1 MSDVPL
7 KIQEFAIVISD
18 SKSLHR
24 LNACQWY
31 EIDDIDREL
40 VDGNGKK
47 ITSEFMMHPHKLYR
61 ITFTGKQYQFIEN
74 SELQVS

>member
-7 KIQEFAIVISD
+7 KIQEFTIVISD

-24 LNACQWY
+24 LNAFQWH
-31 EIDDIDREL
+31 EIDDIDKGF

-47 ITSEFMMHPHKLYR
+47 ISSEFMMHPNKLYR

-74 SELQVS
+74 SELQVG